1 MIRSV
6 FRILRG
12 GSWIDG
18 ARSVRCASRGA
29 DVPGGRSAGLGVRPV
44 AEVKEKGKKR

>member
-18 ARSVRCASRGA
+18 ARFVRCANRST
-29 DVPGGRSAGLGVRPV
+29 DDPGDRSAGLGVRPV